1 MSKKAFII
9 TAIILLTIIALLVV
23 FFKTFFVKYEKEIS
37 SMPSIEA
44 IKNPFLA
51 AERFLVQ
58 IGKDTQSL
66 SDRRL
71 LIKLPEHND
80 LIIINRFGGNLPHE
94 REEMLIAWI
103 KKGGNLIITADRLW
117 DEKLL
122 KTGNNLLD
130 RYNIRPKRVKEQ
142 KCDESSILEL
152 ELELELGQ
160 KRSANVSFTI
170 NKFLVDADDIAEKT
184 YFSENGN
191 HIVQISIGQGKLIV
205 LSDNEFLKNRNIEKN
220 DHAYFLANLA
230 KNRSKIWLVYS
241 NNMPSLLSLLWSNAF
256 YFMICFLILL
266 FLCILR
272 LNLKSGPLMPEN
284 NNSSRN
290 LMEHLEA
297 SGNYLFKLNK
307 GEGMLKKIQKSTE
320 QSLTEKFLFT
330 TRATPSEKSSL
341 IAKRTGI
348 KVETIHHALFNDII
362 EDEHDFINKSMV
374 LQQLANGYSNNS
386 DYKK

>member
-9 TAIILLTIIALLVV
+9 TALILLTIIALLVV

-58 IGKDTQSL
+58 TGKNAQSL

-71 LIKLPEHND
+71 LIKLPSEND
-80 LIIINRFGGNLPHE
+80 LIIINRFGGNLPE
-94 REEMLIAWI
+94 DREEMLIAWI

-130 RYNIRPKRVKEQ
+130 RYNIRPKRQSEQ
-142 KCDESSILEL
+142 KCDEKSILEL
-152 ELELELGQ
+152 ELGLEIGQ
-160 KRSANVSFTI
+160 KRLANVSFTI
-170 NKFLVDADDIAEKT
+170 NKFLVDADDIAEKK
-184 YFSENGN
+184 YFSKNGN

-205 LSDNEFLKNRNIEKN
+205 LSDNEFLKNRSIGKN
-220 DHAYFLANLA
+220 DHAYFLADLA
-230 KNRSKIWLVYS
+230 RNRSKIWLVYS
-241 NNMPSLLSLLWSNAF
+241 NNMPSLLSLLWSNAS
-256 YFMICFLILL
+256 YFMICAFILL
-266 FLCILR
+266 LLCILR

-307 GEGMLKKIQKSTE
+307 CEGMLKKIQKSTE
-320 QSLTEKFLFT
+320 RSLTEKFLFT
-330 TRATPSEKSSL
+330 TQKTNSEKSSL
-341 IAKRTGI
+341 IAKRTDI
-348 KVETIHHALFNDII
+348 PPETIHNALFNDII
-362 EDEHDFINKSMV
+362 EDERDFINKSIV
-374 LQQLANGYSNNS
+374 LQRLANGYSKNS
-386 DYKK
+386 DYKR